1 MLFLPNILLGPI
13 RPQTILEE
21 KKVRPLGQVKWS
33 FWVAV
38 QTSGMLER
46 VQFMVEI
53 WTMAAQ
59 MVASTWHVKVVR
71 GLWDWEEREGGM
83 NVSDTRKRSRQEV
96 VGRVI
101 WMFLLTEFS
110 CNAQTSNR
118 KYMFVLDRAQWWSR
132 L

>member
-71 GLWDWEEREGGM
+71 GLWNWEEREREG
-83 NVSDTRKRSRQEV
+83 
-96 VGRVI
+96 
-101 WMFLLTEFS
+101 
-110 CNAQTSNR
+110 
-118 KYMFVLDRAQWWSR
+118 
-132 L
+132 